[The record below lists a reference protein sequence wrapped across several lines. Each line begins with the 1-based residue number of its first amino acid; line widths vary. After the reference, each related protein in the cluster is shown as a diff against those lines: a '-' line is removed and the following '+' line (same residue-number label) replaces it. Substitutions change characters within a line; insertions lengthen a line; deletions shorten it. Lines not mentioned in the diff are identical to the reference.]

1 MSTRR
6 NSCGRED
13 QSRAK
18 SEPCGETGGRLP
30 QDTDRAADRQA
41 GPYAVC
47 IAQPAGT
54 GPAGTGGNL
63 CSAVAAYRETSRSGC
78 ICRDRVE
85 KGDLIAGAAEG
96 LSANIH
102 AGVDGVVEE
111 VTARS
116 IRISRREE

>member
-1 MSTRR
+1 MQYVSH
-6 NSCGRED
+6 SLPELV
-13 QSRAK
+13 
-18 SEPCGETGGRLP
+18 RLVP
-30 QDTDRAADRQA
+30 EEIFVPLSQHIGKPAVPSVSA
-41 GPYAVC
+41 G
-47 IAQPAGT
+47 
-54 GPAGTGGNL
+54 
-63 CSAVAAYRETSRSGC
+63 
-78 ICRDRVE
+78 DRVE